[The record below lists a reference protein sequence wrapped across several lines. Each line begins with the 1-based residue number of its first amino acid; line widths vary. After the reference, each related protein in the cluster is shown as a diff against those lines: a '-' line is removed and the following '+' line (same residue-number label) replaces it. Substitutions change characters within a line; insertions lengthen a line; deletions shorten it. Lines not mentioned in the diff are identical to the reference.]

1 MTSTTAPIAI
11 PMLDMRAHLAPLRA
25 DLLAAMT
32 RVLDSGQFILGPEVE
47 QLELRL
53 AAYSGCRHAIGV
65 SSGTDALLVSLM
77 ALGVGPGDDVI
88 TSPFTF
94 FATAGTIARLG
105 ARPVF
110 ADIDPQTFNLDPAL
124 LEKSITKRTKV
135 IIPVH
140 LYGQCAD
147 MEAILTVAGRAK
159 IAVLEDAAQAIGAEY
174 RPGRIAGSMGVA
186 GCLSF
191 FPTKNLGGVGEGG
204 MVVTNDDA
212 LAGRIRMLRVHGS
225 KVKYRH
231 EAVGGNFRL
240 NALQGAALGVMLDHL
255 NDWSARRLANGMRY
269 RELIE
274 AHRLP
279 ETAGVVVPIC
289 VHEQGGV
296 TRPHI
301 YHQYVIRAPRRDALQ
316 AHLGQAGIGS
326 EVYYP
331 IPLHL
336 QPCFAQLGYREGSLP
351 EAERAAREVLAL
363 PIHPELTAEQQV
375 AVVETIV
382 EFYGRPPA

>member
-1 MTSTTAPIAI
+1 
-11 PMLDMRAHLAPLRA
+11 MLDMRAHLAPLRA
-25 DLLAAMT
+25 DLLGALE

-47 QLELRL
+47 RLEQRL

-88 TSPFTF
+88 TTPFTF

-135 IIPVH
+135 ILPVH

-159 IAVLEDAAQAIGAEY
+159 IPVLEDAAQAVGAEY
-174 RPGRIAGSMGVA
+174 RPGRIAGSMGIA

-212 LAGRIRMLRVHGS
+212 LAERIRMLRVHGS
-225 KVKYRH
+225 RVKYRH

-255 NDWSARRLANGMRY
+255 NNWSGRRLANAMRY

-274 AHRLP
+274 ARRLP
-279 ETAGVVVPIC
+279 ETAGVAVPIC

-316 AHLGQAGIGS
+316 AHLAQAGIGS

-363 PIHPELTAEQQV
+363 PIHPELTPEQQV
-375 AVVETIV
+375 AVVDAIA